1 MPVEWKIFYSDGSYT
16 NEDGPPELAP
26 KRGVQAIAV
35 RDDLI
40 GRRIERSED
49 HYIWT
54 PENGGWRGVD
64 EFGLFDYLIEPG
76 FKVVLFGRT
85 LSNDDYR
92 ATWDRVANDSDLPP
106 RSAVGTDE
114 RRP

>member
-1 MPVEWKIFYSDGSYT
+1 MEWKIFYADGAYSD
-16 NEDGPPELAP
+16 EDGLPEDAP

-35 RDDLI
+35 ADPDI

-64 EFGLFDYLIEPG
+64 KFGLFDYLIESG
-76 FKVVLFGRT
+76 VKIVLFGRT
-85 LSNDDYR
+85 ISEDDYR
-92 ATWDRVANDSDLPP
+92 AIWDRVSRDSDLPP
-106 RSAVGTDE
+106 RSAISPSE
-114 RRP
+114 RR